1 MTLAMQMI
9 ALRLTWMLLLKLPQ
23 AHLNYPPMLQKEGQC
38 QIPKFYK
45 VIEVTRFGT
54 VIRRVRSQG
63 KGIAS
68 LDGSN
73 GDAAST
79 YGLRPLR
86 VSLPKFHGRSD
97 LE

>member
-1 MTLAMQMI
+1 MRLSVKGPFPASCLA
-9 ALRLTWMLLLKLPQ
+9 LPGSFTV
-23 AHLNYPPMLQKEGQC
+23 KEHDFFLPSGISMFVRFQHVKAPC

-54 VIRRVRSQG
+54 VIWRVRGQG

-68 LDGSN
+68 LDRSD

-79 YGLRPLR
+79 Y
-86 VSLPKFHGRSD
+86 
-97 LE
+97 